1 MEIHVVARARAA
13 IVVPARRDGG
23 ENKDCSEL
31 YGAFRPRRNAAGRN
45 SGAAAVDC
53 EFPNS
58 FLVPGWIITLVS
70 GTVRC
75 IKKAPAHQ
83 KGSFDRRFGSSDR
96 IW

>member
-1 MEIHVVARARAA
+1 MWFLQGVMEGKIR
-13 IVVPARRDGG
+13 IVVNCMTHFAPLQH
-23 ENKDCSEL
+23 S
-31 YGAFRPRRNAAGRN
+31 RRNTPRRN

-70 GTVRC
+70 GTVLC

-96 IW
+96 TW